1 MKNFS
6 CSQML
11 SSKFNLSVNHLSGK
25 TIILI
30 LSLVVMLSFSVTATA
45 GPKVVKFAHSEA
57 EIDLIQSP
65 YLVYTSVFKRIVEN
79 ETGGKYKIE
88 VFPNKQ
94 LGDLRSMAE
103 QVSRGIIEISGGQNA
118 GLLSSFDPNIQIAE
132 MPYAFPNTE
141 IGRLVF
147 HGWFGKE
154 LSDEVAAKSNIRI
167 ISFLPSAFRS
177 FTNNKKVIRTPA
189 DMKGMKIRTMEIPI
203 HMEMVK
209 ALGASPTP
217 IAWSE
222 LYSALQTG
230 VVDGQ
235 ENAPYVILLGKI
247 QEVQKYYTLDRHTLN
262 MALIIINEKFYKGL
276 PEEDRRV
283 FNYAARQAQSAFLGV
298 VAAKEAR
305 DLETI
310 AKAGVQIYVPN
321 PDEYAQ
327 FQTATKEP
335 MQKIMGQ
342 KVDEKWITKLFKALD
357 EAEKQTGL
365 KK

>member
-1 MKNFS
+1 MKNFQLN
-6 CSQML
+6 QMPD
-11 SSKFNLSVNHLSGK
+11 SKYRFSLTHLSGK

-30 LSLVVMLSFSVTATA
+30 LSIAVILSLATAATA
-45 GPKVVKFAHSEA
+45 GPIVVKFAHSEA

-88 VFPNKQ
+88 VYPNKQ

-118 GLLSSFDPNIQIAE
+118 GLLSSFAPNIQIAE

-147 HGWFGKE
+147 HGWFGNE
-154 LSDEVAAKSNIRI
+154 LADEVAAKSNIRV

-189 DMKGMKIRTMEIPI
+189 DMEGMKIRTMEIPI

-262 MALIIINEKFYKGL
+262 MALIIINEKFYQGL
-276 PEEDRRV
+276 PAEDRRV
-283 FNYAARQAQSAFLGV
+283 FDYAARQAQYAFLGV

-310 AKAGVQIYVPN
+310 AKAGVQIYVPT
-321 PDEYAQ
+321 PAEYAQ
-327 FQTATKEP
+327 FQKATKEP
-335 MQKIMGQ
+335 MKKIMAQ
-342 KVDEKWITKLFKALD
+342 KVEEKWINKLYKALD
-357 EAEKQTGL
+357 EAEKKTGL
-365 KK
+365 K

>member
-1 MKNFS
+1 MRRAS
-6 CSQML
+6 LIQ
-11 SSKFNLSVNHLSGK
+11 
-25 TIILI
+25 TIFFTI
-30 LSLVVMLSFSVTATA
+30 SLVVILSFAVTAAA
-45 GPKVVKFAHSEA
+45 GPRVIKFAHSES

-65 YLVYTSVFKRIVEN
+65 YLVYTSVFKRIVES
-79 ETGGKYKIE
+79 ETGGRYKIE
-88 VFPNKQ
+88 IYPNKQ

-118 GLLSSFDPNIQIAE
+118 GLLSSFAPNIQIAE
-132 MPYAFPNTE
+132 MPYAFQNTE
-141 IGRLVF
+141 IGRSVF

-154 LSDEVAAKSNIRI
+154 LSNEVAAKSNIRV
-167 ISFLPSAFRS
+167 ISYLPSAFRS
-177 FTNNKKVIRTPA
+177 FTNNKKVIKTPA

-217 IAWSE
+217 ISWSE

-262 MALIIINEKFYKGL
+262 MALIIINEKFHKGL
-276 PEEDRRV
+276 SDEDRRI

-310 AKAGVQIYVPN
+310 AKAGVNIYVPN
-321 PDEYAQ
+321 SDEYAQ
-327 FQTATKEP
+327 FQNATKAP
-335 MQKIMGQ
+335 MQKIMAE
-342 KVDEKWITKLFKALD
+342 KVDQQWITKLYKAIE

-365 KK
+365 K